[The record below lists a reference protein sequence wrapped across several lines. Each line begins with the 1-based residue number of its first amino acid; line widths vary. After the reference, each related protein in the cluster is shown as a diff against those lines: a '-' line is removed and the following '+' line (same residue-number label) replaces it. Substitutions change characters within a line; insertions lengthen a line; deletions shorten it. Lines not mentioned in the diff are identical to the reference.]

1 MKKHAITIIGSGTGD
16 CVDTDAR
23 VGTPAWTEHP
33 ALREAGVIIGGKR
46 LLEKLAGLPAR
57 KIPVG
62 KDVAAVLAEAANLR
76 ENGERVVVLA
86 TGDPLFF
93 GIGVSFAERF
103 GPENLRIYPAV
114 SSMQE
119 GASRLALPWNAVT
132 AVSLHGRNA
141 FLPLAHALI
150 AGNPVCVLTDALHT
164 PARIAAY
171 MAERGRTG
179 YTAAVFANLGAPE
192 ESVWH
197 GTLEDMGKK
206 EFPNPNIVFLLP
218 NAGKEPPALFPGRD
232 EADFAHEKALITK
245 WPVRAAALAALRI
258 EPRHTVWDLGSGS
271 GAVAVEAAALAYRGL
286 VVAVEKEAAR
296 IAHSMENRRRF
307 GAANMEIEHGDMLSL
322 LPGLPAPDRVFIG
335 GGLGSSR
342 ETADA
347 VIRNV
352 WSVLPPAGRLVI
364 SCVLLSSLEHAKE
377 ALVACNATFEITQ
390 IQASFSAPLSN
401 DLRLRA
407 ANPVFLLAAQ
417 KM

>member
-1 MKKHAITIIGSGTGD
+1 MKKHAITIMGAG
-16 CVDTDAR
+16 TDAR
-23 VGTPAWTEHP
+23 AGTPAWAEHP
-33 ALREAGVIIGGKR
+33 ALREADAVIGGKR
-46 LLEKLAGLPAR
+46 LLETLAGLPAR
-57 KIPVG
+57 KIPIG
-62 KDVAAVLAEAANLR
+62 KNVADVLAEAANLR
-76 ENGERVVVLA
+76 ENGARVVVLA

-141 FLPLAHALI
+141 LLPLAHALI

-164 PARIAAY
+164 PARIAAR

-192 ESVWH
+192 ESVWQ
-197 GTLEDMGKK
+197 GTLADMEKK
-206 EFPNPNIVFLLP
+206 EFPSPNIVFLLP
-218 NAGKEPPALFPGRD
+218 DAAKEPPALCLGRND
-232 EADFAHEKALITK
+232 ADFAHENALITK

-258 EPRHTVWDLGSGS
+258 ESRHTVWDLGSGS
-271 GAVAVEAAALAYRGL
+271 GAVAVEAASLAYRGL

-296 IAHSMENRRRF
+296 IAHIMENRRRF
-307 GAANMEIEHGDMLSL
+307 GAANMEIEHGDLLSL
-322 LPGLPAPDRVFIG
+322 LPALPAPDRVFMG

-342 ETADA
+342 ETAAA

-352 WSVLPPAGRLVI
+352 WSALPPAGRLVI

-377 ALVACNATFEITQ
+377 TLIALNAPLEIAQ
-390 IQASFSAPLSN
+390 IQAGFSTPLGN
-401 DLRLRA
+401 DLRLQA
-407 ANPVFLLAAQ
+407 ANPVFLLTAQ